1 MTIKDITVTYVYEYV
16 MGQGGDDVPVVP
28 EKPETPN
35 IPYTGIEEES
45 DITSLTGISALSLM
59 YMIIVRKRG
68 LI

>member
-1 MTIKDITVTYVYEYV
+1 MTIKDIVVTYVYEYV

-28 EKPETPN
+28 D
-35 IPYTGIEEES
+35 IPYTGIEDES
-45 DITSLTGISALSLM
+45 SITSLTGISALSLM